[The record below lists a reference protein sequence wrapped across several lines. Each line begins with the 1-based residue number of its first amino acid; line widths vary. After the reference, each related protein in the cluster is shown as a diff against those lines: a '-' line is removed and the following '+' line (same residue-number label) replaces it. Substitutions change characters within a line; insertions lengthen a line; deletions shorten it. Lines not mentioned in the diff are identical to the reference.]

1 VRINS
6 VRQKNE
12 EEIIKIEF
20 ILVVVFAFYSFLVI
34 RANIYP
40 KGNRNGQRERERQ
53 EEQKK

>member
-1 VRINS
+1 M
-6 VRQKNE
+6 RQKNE
-12 EEIIKIEF
+12 EKIIKIEF